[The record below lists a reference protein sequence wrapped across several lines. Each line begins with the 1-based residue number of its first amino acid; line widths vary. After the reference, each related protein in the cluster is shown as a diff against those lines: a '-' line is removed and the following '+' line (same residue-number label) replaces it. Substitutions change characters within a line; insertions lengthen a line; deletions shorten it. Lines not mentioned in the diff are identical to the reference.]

1 MVNHALLN
9 YADYESISCIKRL
22 VKGMLN
28 LYKLAEKGDMIAF
41 DIYLDLEGAINN
53 PDVLTDKQA
62 DYLLKWVEGYTLQE
76 IAVDCNTSKQSISC
90 VIGLASKNIK
100 KHLHIT

>member
-1 MVNHALLN
+1 MNYALMN
-9 YADYESISCIKRL
+9 YADYDSVSCTKRL
-22 VKGMLN
+22 VCNMLN

-62 DYLLKWVEGYTLQE
+62 DYLLHWMKGYSQNE
-76 IAVDCNTSKQSISC
+76 IAIQNNTSQDCIAH
-90 VIGLASKNIK
+90 VIGSASRNIK
-100 KHLHIT
+100 TFLQV